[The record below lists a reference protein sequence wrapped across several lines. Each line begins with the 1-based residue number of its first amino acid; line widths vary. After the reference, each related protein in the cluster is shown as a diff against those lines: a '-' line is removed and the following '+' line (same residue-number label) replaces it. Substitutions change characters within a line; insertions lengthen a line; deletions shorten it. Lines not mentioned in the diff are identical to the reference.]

1 MYGGASRLLRQ
12 LTHRAAANP
21 VAGHRRRAR
30 QCLYAYLTVM
40 VAGTAAC
47 LGAAALLTLPAA
59 AYLATE
65 GVTNVG

>member
-1 MYGGASRLLRQ
+1 MTGCCDMYGGASRLLRQ

-21 VAGHRRRAR
+21 VAGHRRRER

-47 LGAAALLTLPAA
+47 LGP
-59 AYLATE
+59 
-65 GVTNVG
+65 V